1 MQIQFCFGL
10 MQTMS
15 ESCWDRGGQ
24 LHLQLAQ
31 CANTTTSLW
40 CRQCVCCVRGVFF
53 FFCLIDG
60 VLSVQQVT
68 CLNHSHLCLVSP
80 RISSLCK
87 FSLSHCQAFVFVCAT
102 VAPVV
107 CMFLPC
113 ILCSVL
119 WLLFSQFWLF
129 VYTSRNIL
137 DAMLFEFQFLGIVSQ
152 CCKKCSIF

>member
-1 MQIQFCFGL
+1 
-10 MQTMS
+10 MS
-15 ESCWDRGGQ
+15 LVGTGEASCIYSLLSVPTQ
-24 LHLQLAQ
+24 LLPYGVG
-31 CANTTTSLW
+31 SV
-40 CRQCVCCVRGVFF
+40 CVVCVGFFF

-137 DAMLFEFQFLGIVSQ
+137 DAMLFEFQFLGIV
-152 CCKKCSIF
+152 FLVL